1 MVNDLYYVCETIGNL
16 SGIPVRLYAKEK
28 ELFFYSMAK
37 LPKDPMK
44 IYKNEIVSIKDTI
57 SYFATNNLNYYGI
70 LNIADKKII
79 IGPTR
84 FVPNSQ
90 QELHDI
96 AFLTD
101 VLPEEMPAFLAGMK
115 AIVGLPLERLMQML
129 CLLHYLITGNKIEL
143 SQMIIH
149 DSRQELMQRN
159 MISEQMAPVF
169 EKNIFR
175 PGADNTQLTEN
186 KLMDMVTAG
195 DIVALN
201 KWLNN
206 PTTVQLGLYATD
218 PIRQLKNT
226 LISTATLASRNAI
239 RGGMEYTDA
248 IRLAN
253 DFIYKAELLQSSDE
267 LINLQYYVIK
277 TFTEKVNILKYGH
290 TESKLI
296 LAVANYIQQ
305 NLSSTIT
312 VEDIAASLYMSRP
325 YLSKKFKKETG
336 ISVSDFIH
344 TQKIEEAKRLLKY
357 TDKSLLSISI
367 YLSYSSQSHFT
378 NMFKKLTG
386 QLPKTYREQS
396 AYQEQKCANTP
407 S

>member
-1 MVNDLYYVCETIGNL
+1 MEARKIMKKDLNYICETMGNL
-16 SGIPVRLYAKEK
+16 SGIPVRLYAGNDEI
-28 ELFFYSMAK
+28 FFYSMVK
-37 LPKDPMK
+37 LPKDPMI
-44 IYKNEIVSIKDTI
+44 IYKEEILAIDDPI
-57 SYFATNNLNYYGI
+57 SYFATKNLNYYGI
-70 LNIADKKII
+70 FNIDHKKII

-84 FVPNSQ
+84 FVPNSP

-96 AFLTD
+96 AFLAD
-101 VLPEEMPAFLAGMK
+101 VAPEDMPAFLEGMK

-149 DSRQELMQRN
+149 ESQQELMQRT
-159 MISEQMAPVF
+159 MISEQMEPSY
-169 EKNIFR
+169 EQLIFYHN
-175 PGADNTQLTEN
+175 ADNTQLTEN
-186 KLMDMVTAG
+186 KLMDMVSTG
-195 DIVALN
+195 NVVAL
-201 KWLNN
+201 KEWLNN
-206 PTTVQLGLYATD
+206 PTTVKLGLHAAD

-239 RGGMEYTDA
+239 KGGMDYTEA

-253 DFIYKAELLQSSDE
+253 DFIYKAELLQSPDE
-267 LINLQYYVIK
+267 IINLQVHIIK
-277 TFTEKVNILKYGH
+277 VFTEKVSILKYGQ
-290 TESKLI
+290 TENKLV

-305 NLSSTIT
+305 NLSSSIT
-312 VEDIAASLYMSRP
+312 VEDIAESLYMSRP

-344 TQKIEEAKRLLKY
+344 IQKIEEAKRLLKY

-378 NMFKKLTG
+378 NMFKKITG
-386 QLPKTYREQS
+386 QLPKTYRDETS
-396 AYQEQKCANTP
+396 
-407 S
+407 